1 MNTHRDTSWILI
13 LAGVCTALAPFFFWP
28 LGVAGILLAVYARH
42 PVFAVAFGI
51 LLDILYGT
59 PPVQLHFLLFPFTLF
74 AVCAAI
80 LRTVASQYILKRGR
94 GDVL

>member
-1 MNTHRDTSWILI
+1 MNTHRGTNWILV

-28 LGVAGILLAVYARH
+28 FGVLGILLAVYARY
-42 PVFAVAFGI
+42 PMLAVVFGV
-51 LLDILYGT
+51 LLDVLYGT

-80 LRTVASQYILKRGR
+80 LRAVASQYILRRGR